1 MRIVYIADSIVP
13 SKAANS
19 VHVMKMSAALA
30 ALGHEVTLVVRRLP
44 QREIVI
50 DGSPFEF
57 YGVPS
62 TFNLEKLNPWPI
74 FATKAT
80 FAVQAAGWAR
90 RRGADL
96 VFSRSLAAS
105 AFSAALGIPVI
116 YESHTP
122 ESKGN
127 SRRLY
132 EWLLRSPQLRTH
144 VVITEALKAHYVEER
159 GVPASKIFV
168 APDGA
173 DPVRGHE
180 TVDGIESEH
189 QANRGDGAQGP
200 THSEHEQPAEV
211 ATSFVAERGPFD
223 GNSAPGERRLRIGY
237 VGHLY
242 DGRGIDLI
250 LELARRLP
258 EVDFHLVGG
267 TEEDVARW
275 SPEAKAA
282 GNVRLH
288 GFLPPARLDAYR
300 QSFDILLAPYARSVA
315 VAGGGGLDTVKWMSP
330 LKLFEYMAAGKAI
343 VVSDLPAIEEV
354 AEDGENA
361 VLALPGDPDDW
372 ESKLRELIE
381 DPGRRERLGA
391 SALELFLSRYTWE
404 KRAERILNAA
414 QPETRHSPHSGRYD

>member
-1 MRIVYIADSIVP
+1 
-13 SKAANS
+13 
-19 VHVMKMSAALA
+19 MSAALA
-30 ALGHEVTLVVRRLP
+30 APGNDVTLVVRRIPSRELP
-44 QREIVI
+44 IE
-50 DGSPFEF
+50 GSPFDF

-62 TFNLEKLNPWPI
+62 SFALEKLDPWPI
-74 FATKAT
+74 LATKTT

-105 AFSAALGIPVI
+105 AVSAQLGIPVI

-122 ESKGN
+122 ERKGN

-132 EWLLRSPQLRTH
+132 QWLLRSPRLRTH

-159 GVPASKIFV
+159 GVPGSRIFV

-173 DPVRGHE
+173 DPVR
-180 TVDGIESEH
+180 
-189 QANRGDGAQGP
+189 
-200 THSEHEQPAEV
+200 V
-211 ATSFVAERGPFD
+211 ATAGSKDAGRADVGRTDVVLGHAD
-223 GNSAPGERRLRIGY
+223 SADVGHALETPEPRDRHLRIGY

-242 DGRGIDLI
+242 EGRGIDLI

-258 EVDFHLVGG
+258 EAEFHLVGG

-275 SPEAKAA
+275 LPEAESA

-354 AEDGENA
+354 VEDGVNV
-361 VLALPGDPDDW
+361 VLAAPGDPDDW
-372 ESKLRELIE
+372 EAKLRALTQ
-381 DPGRRERLGA
+381 DPTRRERLGE
-391 SALELFLSRYTWE
+391 SALELFLNKYTWE
-404 KRAERILNAA
+404 KRAERILEAA
-414 QPETRHSPHSGRYD
+414 YRSG

>member
-1 MRIVYIADSIVP
+1 MRIIYIADSIVP

-30 ALGHEVTLVVRRLP
+30 ALGNDVTLVVRRIP
-44 QREIVI
+44 SRELAI
-50 DGSPFEF
+50 DGSPFAF

-62 TFNLEKLNPWPI
+62 SFTLEKLDPWPI

-80 FAVQAAGWAR
+80 FAVQAARLAR
-90 RRGADL
+90 RRAADL

-105 AFSAALGIPVI
+105 AFSARLGIPVI

-122 ESKGN
+122 EREGN

-132 EWLLRSPQLRTH
+132 GWLSRSPQLRTH

-159 GVPASKIFV
+159 GVPGSRIFV

-173 DPVRGHE
+173 DPVREASAAQVAGAGRPTDASGTAE
-180 TVDGIESEH
+180 SLTSQGEADRGLVTDG
-189 QANRGDGAQGP
+189 
-200 THSEHEQPAEV
+200 
-211 ATSFVAERGPFD
+211 
-223 GNSAPGERRLRIGY
+223 SAPEGPASADRRLRIGY

-242 DGRGIDLI
+242 EGRGIDLI

-258 EVDFHLVGG
+258 EAEFHLVGG
-267 TEEDVARW
+267 TDEDVARW
-275 SPEAKAA
+275 SPEAESA

-288 GFLPPARLDAYR
+288 GFLPPSRLDAYR

-315 VAGGGGLDTVKWMSP
+315 VSGGGGLDTVKWMSP

-343 VVSDLPAIEEV
+343 VASHLPAIEEV
-354 AEDGENA
+354 VEDGVNA
-361 VLALPGDPDDW
+361 LLAAPGDPDDW
-372 ESKLRELIE
+372 EAKLRALLH
-381 DPGRRERLGA
+381 DAARRERLGA
-391 SALELFLSRYTWE
+391 SALELFLEKYTWE
-404 KRAERILNAA
+404 KRAERILEAA
-414 QPETRHSPHSGRYD
+414 RRTE